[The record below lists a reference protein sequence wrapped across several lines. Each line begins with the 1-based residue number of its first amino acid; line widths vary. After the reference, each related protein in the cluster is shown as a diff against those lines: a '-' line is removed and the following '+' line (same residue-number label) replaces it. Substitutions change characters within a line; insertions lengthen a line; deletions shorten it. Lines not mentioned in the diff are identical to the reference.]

1 MLMAK
6 YGIRT
11 DGRGTIIVVLTH
23 EQGAVR
29 FFAMRH
35 SCKKGTAVLV
45 FISAIP
51 VSTSEKASDPR
62 ARVTRPAGAGHT
74 TCGRGS
80 RDLRA
85 RVADYVLMRNEK
97 MGEKNRLLGR
107 CFAISAFIP
116 AG

>member
-1 MLMAK
+1 MVQPLFLLHLRRESE
-6 YGIRT
+6 ISNFSSQ
-11 DGRGTIIVVLTH
+11 I
-23 EQGAVR
+23 
-29 FFAMRH
+29 
-35 SCKKGTAVLV
+35 SV
-45 FISAIP
+45 FIS
-51 VSTSEKASDPR
+51 EKVSDPR
-62 ARVTRPAGAGHT
+62 PRVTRPAPAGRV
-74 TCGRGS
+74 TCARGS